1 MVLVKVPPPITRDK
15 VIPRVL
21 FMGVPSLET
30 TYFRHIFGLDGSITI
45 RDEQFEQLG
54 YELKIN
60 PVDYGFTGTVELYE
74 DVDAQI
80 VMVSYKFRYRG
91 KDYEI
96 QVYFYFGVD
105 YGNRVKV
112 KIKGILPRAG
122 NIKIPFQAV
131 THKLDVFKRRF
142 WSGILENDE
151 LLSGVGFDW
160 SDVTVSSS
168 FDEATKTLEFSVGSV
183 FELDPSTVS
192 TTTVSTATQMP
203 HQRKTFNK
211 LGRHWVFYVD
221 DIYIKFSSSTDGA
234 AWATPTIV
242 TSATLGRQF
251 SIGLDGNYVHLTRAS
266 ENAFDGCYYM
276 RGLLNADGTI
286 TWDPERW
293 PVPWRFEDEGGVQR
307 EDLNLAKVLLTGS
320 IYRWGGTYGAFDDY
334 TTEINTGD
342 VGAGC
347 KTPFNPYVT
356 VNADNFGYATIGA
369 SVIYMIATD
378 TKAGCR
384 FSATRTESINK
395 LKAYIYTSTGTA
407 NVKAMLYADSA
418 GAPTSLLGTSNEVSV
433 GTTPSW
439 VEFTFSTP
447 ISVTSGTYYWLTLIT
462 SATIVINSDAG
473 TTNQR
478 ADNVD
483 TYADGPSD
491 PFGTPTYSARKN
503 SIFAY
508 STSLPTSIGG
518 DGTPRGWQYASTTTR
533 RRLWALDGRF
543 PLNIKVR
550 NPTTL
555 VHAGNLYARI
565 WVSANIDLSGAT
577 VWKDW
582 VSAAVSFSGTLNQM
596 ITVTINVDKDNT
608 AGSAFALENQY
619 FFIELLWDVTTAA
632 TDARVQVEGTAG
644 GSVMNPPSVLVYM
657 PNIMVDS
664 GGYPWIGY
672 MNYNGIGYYPYV
684 AKGNA
689 TGGTWAMR
697 LSSYRKLSATTVL
710 IGWRV
715 TPVPLTAGKVR
726 AIYHRTA
733 AVYSDLWDGSTWT
746 AQNPPAISLA
756 QAHGLSAINEG
767 DDTIF
772 GVLEA
777 TTYHIKVIKHTYGVG
792 WDASYTTVQSSTGA
806 STILPVLSWI
816 STNKFIVFWAGSPT
830 ADHIYYKIVTNMTPD
845 TDPTDWIY
853 EDPTTTGPLTGNDRL
868 TCFYKNYSNYIGL
881 VYMTKTT
888 SPYNVRYAFISLLP
902 PVAIQYSDGL
912 VSVLISS

>member
-105 YGNRVKV
+105 YGNKVKV

-142 WSGILENDE
+142 WSGILENGE

-168 FDEATKTLEFSVGSV
+168 FDETAKTLEFSVGSV

-203 HQRKTFNK
+203 HQRKTFYK

-221 DIYIKFSSSTDGA
+221 GIFIKFSSSTDGVT
-234 AWATPTIV
+234 WATPTDIASG
-242 TSATLGRQF
+242 TMGRQF
-251 SIGLDGNYVHLTRAS
+251 SVWLDGNYVHLTRS
-266 ENAFDGCYYM
+266 PEGAFTGCYYM

-286 TWDPERW
+286 TLDAEQWS
-293 PVPWRFEDEGGVQR
+293 VPPRFEDEGGYQR
-307 EDLNLAKVLLTGS
+307 DALYLAKLLLTGS
-320 IYRWGGTYGAFDDY
+320 IYRWGDTYGAFDDY

-369 SVIYMIATD
+369 STLLRTANYKIA
-378 TKAGCR
+378 CR
-384 FSATRTESINK
+384 FQAPRTESITK
-395 LKAYIYTSTGTA
+395 IKAYMRLTTAGQVRAGIYS
-407 NVKAMLYADSA
+407 DSA
-418 GAPTSLLGTSNEVSV
+418 STPASLLGSSGEVSV
-433 GTTPSW
+433 GTSFSW
-439 VEFTFSTP
+439 VEFTFATP
-447 ISVTSGTYYWLTLIT
+447 ISVTSGSYYWLALIFNQEMEIR
-462 SATIVINSDAG
+462 ADAG
-473 TTNQR
+473 ATGQTAWNS
-478 ADNVD
+478 D
-483 TYADGPSD
+483 TYADGFSD
-491 PFGTPTYSARKN
+491 PFGTPTYGAYKL

-508 STSLPTSIGG
+508 STSLPASIGG
-518 DGTPRGWQYASTTTR
+518 DGTPRGWQYAVATTR

-543 PLNIKVR
+543 PLYIKVG
-550 NPTTL
+550 NPTAV

-582 VSAAVSFSGTLNQM
+582 VSAAVSFSGTAGQM
-596 ITVTINVDKDNT
+596 ITVTINVDKDN
-608 AGSAFALENQY
+608 AVGSAFALENQY

-644 GSVMNPPSVLVYM
+644 GSNMIPPAVLVYM
-657 PNIMVDS
+657 PNIIVDS
-664 GGYPWIGY
+664 NGYPWIGY

-715 TPVPLTAGKVR
+715 TPIPLTAGKVR

-746 AQNPPAISLA
+746 AQDPPAISLA
-756 QAHGLSAINEG
+756 QAHGLSAINDG